1 MTEPD
6 PIEVY
11 RQVRARVGDL
21 AAAADDAA
29 LDRDCPATPGWRVRD
44 VIAHLGGATADI
56 VAGNL
61 DGVASDAWT
70 QAQVDARAEWSID
83 EVIDEWAR
91 CSEVVEPLIPSIDP
105 LMQTMLLADAVTH
118 EHDVRCGLAVPG
130 ARASDGV
137 VLAFGRLAPALGA
150 QRRNAGAGPLRIEHE
165 EGVVVVGGDGE
176 PTATLRATR
185 FEVLRG
191 AFGRRSPDQIAAWD
205 WSGEASPDAMVLARF
220 VPPRTDPLVE

>member
-6 PIEVY
+6 PIDVY
-11 RQVRARVGDL
+11 RQVRERVSAL
-21 AAAADDAA
+21 ATAADDAA

-44 VIAHLGGATADI
+44 VVAHLGGATADI

-70 QAQVDARAEWSID
+70 QAQVDARVDWSIA
-83 EVIDEWAR
+83 EVLEEWAR

-118 EHDVRCGLAVPG
+118 EHDVRCGLDAPG
-130 ARASDGV
+130 ARESDGV
-137 VLAFGRLAPALGA
+137 ALAFGRLAPALGA
-150 QRRNAGAGPLRIEHE
+150 QRRAAGPLRIEHE
-165 EGVVVVGGDGE
+165 DGVVVVGGDAE

-185 FEVLRG
+185 FDVLRG
-191 AFGRRSPDQIAAWD
+191 AFGRRSLDQIAAWD
-205 WSGEASPDAMVLARF
+205 WTGDVNVEAMVLSRF
-220 VPPRTDPLVE
+220 APPRTSPLVE